1 MHTEH
6 RLLTSNC
13 PCRPPVYPSQ
23 LTAIS
28 SWMLM
33 LGDTPYLCGLFQ
45 GTSWLWCIE
54 PSTIAPSSVLTVCR
68 MNESVGIVHDYVKS
82 LLLSQK
88 VFDLRKQQMFSY
100 PSLSRVSFMDLNT
113 HSCKTPLYTHTV
125 QNNKWST
132 VYMYLL
138 STPPLHPQETER
150 SKSPFVMNS
159 SLLAFSCFLFLES
172 SGWFLWSTQLTL
184 SLPSFPFIHFFTHWS
199 IIHRYLLN
207 TVHWAQLIPGVTSAK
222 PSVSSWMELTEC
234 CITGL
239 RNTTQPLLVDRS
251 DINPRVCL
259 LLAPRGQIW
268 RVKREGVP
276 GGFTPQA
283 SLCIDLPSSLPPT
296 GWTCAR
302 CCSALLL
309 WGCFGQSSA
318 ALVLQGHEPPWPWCQ
333 PPPCGHALGVFPS
346 VLRPAGPTSPQWTCL
361 DTQVFMPS

>member
-1 MHTEH
+1 MYRAIHH
-6 RLLTSNC
+6 C
-13 PCRPPVYPSQ
+13 SQ
-23 LTAIS
+23 L
-28 SWMLM
+28 
-33 LGDTPYLCGLFQ
+33 
-45 GTSWLWCIE
+45 
-54 PSTIAPSSVLTVCR
+54 SVDSACR

-113 HSCKTPLYTHTV
+113 YSCKTPLYTHTV

-132 VYMYLL
+132 VCIYFI

-207 TVHWAQLIPGVTSAK
+207 TVHWTQLIPGVTSAK
-222 PSVSSWMELTEC
+222 PSVSSWLELTGC

-239 RNTTQPLLVDRS
+239 RNTTQPLLIDRS

-268 RVKREGVP
+268 RVRREGVP
-276 GGFTPQA
+276 GGFTPS
-283 SLCIDLPSSLPPT
+283 SLFMYWPSLLPSFHRVNLCLTLLSSAPLGLLPPELSCPSPPRPRALVALMSASALRPCSWGVSISAYACRFHLPAMSLLRHPGLYAQLVIQNLT
-296 GWTCAR
+296 HSWCSLHSWNIIIHTCAQINITQA
-302 CCSALLL
+302 CVHVC
-309 WGCFGQSSA
+309 
-318 ALVLQGHEPPWPWCQ
+318 
-333 PPPCGHALGVFPS
+333 
-346 VLRPAGPTSPQWTCL
+346 TTCIY
-361 DTQVFMPS
+361 